1 MYNKHKFYT
10 FLYILS
16 DIFFVPLLHY
26 RKQHYQ
32 ATTIIKTITNM
43 RKIFLLLTLMFCISA
58 SAKKTIPVFITAGQS
73 NTDGRI
79 GNELLP
85 SYILQNKY
93 QHCYWCYNCGANSM
107 EGKFELFWPRIINKN
122 KPGRW
127 TYDAV
132 TYYWLEQ
139 SMKADF
145 YVIKESLGG
154 TAIDTSCKSTNKMYW
169 CASPEYLDSV
179 AASDKG
185 GKSLLKAL
193 CENIDLAIDNSLSK
207 MKGDYEFKAMLWHQ
221 GESDRHASGK
231 YYENLK
237 AVIAYIRQHLV
248 EKTGNKKYAQLPILL
263 GGISHKSRE
272 WSQGVEAGQK
282 KLQSEDPNVYLI
294 EVPDATLQQ
303 DIMHFDAAGGELL
316 GKKMYNKLVDLKLAG
331 KNAKHLAVQD

>member
-1 MYNKHKFYT
+1 MKR
-10 FLYILS
+10 L
-16 DIFFVPLLHY
+16 FF
-26 RKQHYQ
+26 
-32 ATTIIKTITNM
+32 
-43 RKIFLLLTLMFCISA
+43 LLTLMVSLSV

-85 SYILQNKY
+85 DYIQQNKY
-93 QHCYWCYNCGANSM
+93 KHCYWCYNSGAHSM
-107 EGKFELFWPRIINKN
+107 DGNFELFWPRIINNN
-122 KPGRW
+122 KPCRW

-139 SMKADF
+139 SLKEDF

-154 TAIDTSCKSTNKMYW
+154 TAIDPSCKSSNKMYW

-207 MKGDYEFKAMLWHQ
+207 LKGDYEFQALIWHQ
-221 GESDRHASGK
+221 GESDRQASSK

-237 AVIAYIRQHLV
+237 AVIAYVRQHLV

-263 GGISHKSRE
+263 GGISHKSRG
-272 WSQGVEAGQK
+272 WSQGVEDGQK
-282 KLQSEDPNVYLI
+282 RLQAEDKNIHLI
-294 EVPDATLQQ
+294 EVVNAPMQSDN
-303 DIMHFDAAGGELL
+303 MHFNAESGELL
-316 GKKMYNKLVDLKLAG
+316 GKKIYNKLVDLKLAG
-331 KNAKHLAVQD
+331 KKAKRLEVNEQ

>member
-1 MYNKHKFYT
+1 
-10 FLYILS
+10 
-16 DIFFVPLLHY
+16 
-26 RKQHYQ
+26 
-32 ATTIIKTITNM
+32 M
-43 RKIFLLLTLMFCISA
+43 RNVLVSLTVVMSLMFSLPM

-85 SYILQNKY
+85 DYIQQNKY
-93 QHCYWCYNCGANSM
+93 KHCYWCYNSGVHSM
-107 EGKFELFWPRIINKN
+107 EGKFELFWPHIINKN

-139 SMKADF
+139 SLKQDF

-154 TAIDTSCKSTNKMYW
+154 TAIDLSCGSNQKMYW

-207 MKGDYEFKAMLWHQ
+207 MDGKYEFKAMLWHQ
-221 GESDRHASGK
+221 GESDRHASRK

-237 AVIAYIRQHLV
+237 TMIAYVRQHLV
-248 EKTGNKKYAQLPILL
+248 EKTGDKRYAQLPILL
-263 GGISHKSRE
+263 GGISHKSRG
-272 WSQGVEAGQK
+272 WSQGVEDAQK
-282 KLQSEDPNVYLI
+282 RLQAEDKNIYL
-294 EVPDATLQQ
+294 VPVENAPMQSDN
-303 DIMHFDAAGGELL
+303 MHFNAEGGELL
-316 GKKMYNKLVDLKLAG
+316 GKKIYNKLVKLKLAG
-331 KNAKHLAVQD
+331 KKAKLIPTNE

>member
-1 MYNKHKFYT
+1 MKR
-10 FLYILS
+10 L
-16 DIFFVPLLHY
+16 FF
-26 RKQHYQ
+26 
-32 ATTIIKTITNM
+32 
-43 RKIFLLLTLMFCISA
+43 LLTLMVSLSV

-85 SYILQNKY
+85 DYIQQNKY
-93 QHCYWCYNCGANSM
+93 KHCYWCYNSGAHSM
-107 EGKFELFWPRIINKN
+107 DGNFELFWPRIINNN
-122 KPGRW
+122 KPSRW

-139 SMKADF
+139 SLKEDF

-154 TAIDTSCKSTNKMYW
+154 TAIDPSCKSSNKMYW

-207 MKGDYEFKAMLWHQ
+207 LKGDYEFKALIWHQ
-221 GESDRHASGK
+221 GESDRQASSK

-237 AVIAYIRQHLV
+237 AVIAYVRQHLV

-263 GGISHKSRE
+263 GGISHKSRG
-272 WSQGVEAGQK
+272 WSQGVEDGQK
-282 KLQSEDPNVYLI
+282 RLQAEDKNIHLI
-294 EVPDATLQQ
+294 EVVNAPMQSDN
-303 DIMHFDAAGGELL
+303 MHFNAESGELL
-316 GKKMYNKLVDLKLAG
+316 GKKIYNKLVDLKLAG
-331 KNAKHLAVQD
+331 KKAKRLEVNEQ

>member
-1 MYNKHKFYT
+1 
-10 FLYILS
+10 
-16 DIFFVPLLHY
+16 
-26 RKQHYQ
+26 
-32 ATTIIKTITNM
+32 M
-43 RKIFLLLTLMFCISA
+43 RNVLVSLTVVMSLMFSLPM

-85 SYILQNKY
+85 DYIQQNKY
-93 QHCYWCYNCGANSM
+93 KHCYWCYNSGAHNM

-127 TYDAV
+127 TYDTV

-139 SMKADF
+139 SLKQDF

-154 TAIDTSCKSTNKMYW
+154 TAIDLSCGSNQKMYW

-179 AASDKG
+179 EASDKG

-207 MKGDYEFKAMLWHQ
+207 MDGKYEFKAMLWHQ
-221 GESDRHASGK
+221 GESDRHASRK

-237 AVIAYIRQHLV
+237 TMIAYVRQHLV
-248 EKTGNKKYAQLPILL
+248 EKTGDKRYAQLPILL
-263 GGISHKSRE
+263 GGISHKSRG
-272 WSQGVEAGQK
+272 WSQGVEDAQK
-282 KLQSEDPNVYLI
+282 RLQAEDKNI
-294 EVPDATLQQ
+294 HIVPVENAPMQSDN
-303 DIMHFDAAGGELL
+303 IHFNAEGGELL
-316 GKKMYNKLVDLKLAG
+316 GKKIYNKLVELKLAG
-331 KNAKHLAVQD
+331 KKAKLIPTNE

>member
-1 MYNKHKFYT
+1 MTINKNK
-10 FLYILS
+10 
-16 DIFFVPLLHY
+16 
-26 RKQHYQ
+26 
-32 ATTIIKTITNM
+32 ITKM
-43 RKIFLLLTLMFCISA
+43 RKVLLLLLITLTTCITA

-79 GNELLP
+79 MNNLLP
-85 SYILQNKY
+85 DYIKENKY
-93 QHCYWCYNCGANSM
+93 KHCYWSYSSGSHSAD
-107 EGKFELFWPRIINKN
+107 GKFELFWPRIVNKN

-132 TYYWLEQ
+132 VYYWLEQ
-139 SMKADF
+139 SLKEDF

-154 TAIDTSCKSTNKMYW
+154 TAIDTKCKSTNKMYW
-169 CASPEYLDSV
+169 SASPEYLDTI

-193 CENIDLAIDNSLSK
+193 CDNIDLAIDNSLSK
-207 MKGDYEFKAMLWHQ
+207 MDGDYEIKALLWHQ

-237 AVIAYIRQHLV
+237 AVVAYIRQHLV
-248 EKTGNKKYAQLPILL
+248 EKTGDKKYAKLPVIL
-263 GGISHKSRE
+263 GGISHKSRG
-272 WSQGVEAGQK
+272 WSQGVEDGQK
-282 KLQSEDPNVYLI
+282 KLVAEDPNVYLI
-294 EVPDATLQQ
+294 EVPNATLQQ

-331 KNAKHLAVQD
+331 KKAKHVSVEE

>member
-1 MYNKHKFYT
+1 MKR
-10 FLYILS
+10 L
-16 DIFFVPLLHY
+16 FF
-26 RKQHYQ
+26 
-32 ATTIIKTITNM
+32 
-43 RKIFLLLTLMFCISA
+43 LLTLMVSLSV

-85 SYILQNKY
+85 DYIQQNKY
-93 QHCYWCYNCGANSM
+93 KHCYWCYNSGAHSM
-107 EGKFELFWPRIINKN
+107 DGNFELFWPRIINNN

-139 SMKADF
+139 SLKEDF

-154 TAIDTSCKSTNKMYW
+154 TAIDPSCKSSNKMYW

-207 MKGDYEFKAMLWHQ
+207 LKGDYEFQALIWHQ
-221 GESDRHASGK
+221 GESDRQASSK

-237 AVIAYIRQHLV
+237 AVIAYVRQHLV

-263 GGISHKSRE
+263 GGISHKSRG
-272 WSQGVEAGQK
+272 WSQGVEDGQK
-282 KLQSEDPNVYLI
+282 RLQAEDKNIHLI
-294 EVPDATLQQ
+294 EVVNAPMQSDN
-303 DIMHFDAAGGELL
+303 MHFNAESGELL
-316 GKKMYNKLVDLKLAG
+316 GKKIYNKLVDLKLAG
-331 KNAKHLAVQD
+331 KKAKRLEVNEQ